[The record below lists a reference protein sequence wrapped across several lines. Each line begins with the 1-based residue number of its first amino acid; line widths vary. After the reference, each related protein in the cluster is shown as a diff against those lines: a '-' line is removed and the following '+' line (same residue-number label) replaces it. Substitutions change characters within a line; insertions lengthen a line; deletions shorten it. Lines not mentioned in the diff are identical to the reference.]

1 LAQWRHN
8 ATDMTIIKVRLLLIM
23 TVLLASI
30 AATPSIAQQKSDAAS
45 KILAL
50 EAKWNEAYKRNDLA
64 TMNSLLAD
72 DFIITVEDGT
82 TYSKSGYIAN
92 AGDGAMHVEIS
103 EMSNLK
109 VNVHGNV
116 AVVTGAYHEK
126 GTLNGKPYE
135 YRDRLTDVWINTD
148 GKWQVIAS
156 HYSIPVKSN

>member
-1 LAQWRHN
+1 MKLRPLFLTA
-8 ATDMTIIKVRLLLIM
+8 
-23 TVLLASI
+23 VLLTST
-30 AATPSIAQQKSDAAS
+30 AATFSVAQQKSEQAS

-50 EAKWNEAYKRNDLA
+50 EAKWNEAYKRNDIA

-72 DFIITVEDGT
+72 DFIITVEDGS

-109 VNVHGNV
+109 VNMHGNV
-116 AVVTGAYHEK
+116 AVVTGVYHEK
-126 GTLNGKPYE
+126 GTLKGKPYE
-135 YRDRLTDVWINTD
+135 YHDRLTDVWINSD

>member
-1 LAQWRHN
+1 MCSGKLCS
-8 ATDMTIIKVRLLLIM
+8 LLLII
-23 TVLLASI
+23 VLSAT
-30 AATPSIAQQKSDAAS
+30 AAAGISPAQQESELSS

-50 EAKWNEAYKRNDLA
+50 ESKWNEAYKRNDIS

-109 VNVHGNV
+109 VTLHGPV

-126 GTLNGKPYE
+126 GTLNGRPYE
-135 YRDRLTDVWINTD
+135 WRDRFTDVWLNSE
-148 GKWQVIAS
+148 GRWQLIVS
-156 HYSIPVKSN
+156 HYGIPVKSN

>member
-8 ATDMTIIKVRLLLIM
+8 ASDMTIIKFRLLLIM

-30 AATPSIAQQKSDAAS
+30 ATTPSIAQQKSDAAS

-135 YRDRLTDVWINTD
+135 YRDRLTDVWINSD

>member
-1 LAQWRHN
+1 
-8 ATDMTIIKVRLLLIM
+8 MTIIKFRLLLIM

-30 AATPSIAQQKSDAAS
+30 ATTPSIAQQKSDAAS

-135 YRDRLTDVWINTD
+135 YRDRLTDVWINSD

>member
-1 LAQWRHN
+1 MKLRP
-8 ATDMTIIKVRLLLIM
+8 LLLI
-23 TVLLASI
+23 TFLLASTS
-30 AATPSIAQQKSDAAS
+30 ATISVAQQKSELTS

-50 EAKWNEAYKRNDLA
+50 EAKWNEAYKRNDIA

-109 VNVHGNV
+109 VTLHGSV

-135 YRDRLTDVWINTD
+135 WRDRLTDVWMNS
-148 GKWQVIAS
+148 GGRWQLIAS
-156 HYSIPVKSN
+156 HYSIPVKSA